1 MPVDAR
7 RRRSHPDREPLTRE
21 RVLEAAL
28 AVVDAEGVEA
38 LTMRRVATD
47 VGFDPMALYRHVE
60 GKDALL
66 DGVVEMLWRQL
77 PAARRGEG
85 WQPALR
91 AFAESLRS
99 ALAAHPGAARLLP
112 TRAVFPRPALEQYA
126 ALLDELRAAGFDE
139 PAAVRLVRAVSSIV
153 FGDAFAAMTVEPMLG
168 PGADSRR
175 PSEEDVWILISQAL
189 PADTPPELVRVA
201 HAICAADYGPTFDE
215 ALDLLLEGAME
226 RRHAR

>member
-1 MPVDAR
+1 MSNDKCQINWFSPLPPAR
-7 RRRSHPDREPLTRE
+7 TGIADYTFGILPELSRRAEVTLWTDRT
-21 RVLEAAL
+21 
-28 AVVDAEGVEA
+28 
-38 LTMRRVATD
+38 
-47 VGFDPMALYRHVE
+47 
-60 GKDALL
+60 
-66 DGVVEMLWRQL
+66 
-77 PAARRGEG
+77 G
-85 WQPALR
+85 WD
-91 AFAESLRS
+91 
-99 ALAAHPGAARLLP
+99 
-112 TRAVFPRPALEQYA
+112 PALEQYA

-153 FGDAFAAMTVEPMLG
+153 FGDAFAALTVEPMLG

-226 RRHAR
+226 RRHAS